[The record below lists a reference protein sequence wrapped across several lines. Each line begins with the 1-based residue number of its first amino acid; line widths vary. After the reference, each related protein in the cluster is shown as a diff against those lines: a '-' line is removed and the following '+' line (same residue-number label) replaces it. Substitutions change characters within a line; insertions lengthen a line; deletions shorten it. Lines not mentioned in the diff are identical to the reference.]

1 MIRLNNSTFLL
12 SVNQTIK
19 RGGTIQLFWHQLPKR
34 RYTCNFSPRILTPTA
49 LEQAS
54 LIGSLPQVC
63 ALHTSMTSAWERN
76 PTFQKSA
83 QQTVDT
89 AMYDAAIRNHV
100 EIVAYFLDRTRGV
113 GISER
118 VVAATRESG
127 TMDVF
132 EVLLGMGGY

>member
-1 MIRLNNSTFLL
+1 
-12 SVNQTIK
+12 
-19 RGGTIQLFWHQLPKR
+19 
-34 RYTCNFSPRILTPTA
+34 
-49 LEQAS
+49 
-54 LIGSLPQVC
+54 
-63 ALHTSMTSAWERN
+63 MTSAWERN